1 MTPKTNREKVK
12 HIRNFKYEFPHFTL
26 TRDQEFLLI
35 LARYTDGKEL
45 TQEAWEELDE
55 LYHHVKGLE
64 EGDECPKKGPEYIAE
79 PDFMET
85 RDFVDLMQC
94 YRIADELNQE
104 NVIRRYDNVKTFIRE
119 HFTANTEPQEPVIN
133 DSLLECDGC
142 GRTGPGDQLSVNGL
156 CPDCVKEFIK

>member
-12 HIRNFKYEFPHFTL
+12 HIRNFKYEFPNFTL
-26 TRDQEFLLI
+26 TRDQEFLLM

-45 TQEAWEELDE
+45 TQDAWEGLDE

-85 RDFVDLMQC
+85 CDFANLMRD
-94 YRIADELNQE
+94 YRKANNASNE
-104 NVIRRYDNVKTFIRE
+104 VIERKYNSVKTFIRE
-119 HFTANTEPQEPVIN
+119 HFTANTEPQEPQIDDN
-133 DSLLECDGC
+133 ILECVKC
-142 GRTGPGDQLSVNGL
+142 GRTGPGDQLSHNNL
-156 CPDCVKEFIK
+156 CPECVMD